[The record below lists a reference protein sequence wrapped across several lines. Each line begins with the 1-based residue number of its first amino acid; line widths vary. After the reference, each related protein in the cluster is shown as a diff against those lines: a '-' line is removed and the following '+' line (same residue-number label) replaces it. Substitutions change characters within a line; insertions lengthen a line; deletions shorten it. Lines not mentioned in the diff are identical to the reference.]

1 MSPSFNLF
9 KVCYPSWVDRDL
21 TQRLEAVNCH
31 GQALRVDTRY
41 KQKNAEIGMHDAD
54 SQAGGCE
61 CILELLEHESIYN
74 AQHAFRAAAI
84 ELQLI
89 KETA

>member
-1 MSPSFNLF
+1 
-9 KVCYPSWVDRDL
+9 VCYPSWVDRDL

-31 GQALRVDTRY
+31 GQTLRSGYTSQEKD
-41 KQKNAEIGMHDAD
+41 AEIEMHDAD

-61 CILELLEHESIYN
+61 CILALLEHENFYN

-84 ELQLI
+84 ALRLI